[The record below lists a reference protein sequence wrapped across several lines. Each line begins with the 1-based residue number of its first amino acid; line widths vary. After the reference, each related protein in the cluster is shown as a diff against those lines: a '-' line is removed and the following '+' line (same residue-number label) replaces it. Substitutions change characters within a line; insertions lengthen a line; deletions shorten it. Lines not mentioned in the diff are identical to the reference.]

1 MGNFR
6 GLGTPERRVIFAI
19 SDLDETLP
27 APWEWDLKRLAA
39 SFVVA
44 CRNNGLSYLGK
55 SDAFDK
61 AIEAFSVAYADQNDE
76 DYAALKRAIGSGKLE
91 AIMEEPK

>member
-1 MGNFR
+1 LGNFR

-61 AIEAFSVAYADQNDE
+61 AIEAFSVAYADQNE
-76 DYAALKRAIGSGKLE
+76 RDYESVKKAAQAGKLE
-91 AIMEEPK
+91 VLIEEE